1 MAYQTGIHQ
10 ITTMR
15 RRLVNSNPAGVLA
28 GRHDRTWKQADR
40 LLRVTGRRGGWWIW
54 SLALATLVSVSA
66 EILLPTALGRALDAL
81 PDGGHLT
88 WALLACAG
96 LIAAMVA
103 GKVLGDIATGASN
116 ARCTAWLR
124 MTLIRHLVAIG
135 PAATRRFE
143 PGDLVTRV
151 TRNASEAGQV
161 GVTAVMGAAG
171 LVPPVA
177 SIVALTLIDPWVG
190 LTALAGVVVMA
201 GLLRVF
207 VRDNTETIRG
217 YLHSQGLIAA
227 RLLDSLSGARTIAA
241 AGSIKQE
248 RQRILQPLPGL
259 REHGV
264 RMWRNQVRMTGQA
277 AVIGPL
283 LQLSVVGVA
292 GFGVVDGRLSV
303 GELYAASRYA
313 VLAAGIGS
321 AVGFLNKLAR
331 ARAGSR
337 RAAEVLVEPV
347 TRYGAARLPRSS
359 AEGGRLEF
367 RGVRVSAAGE
377 TIIDGLDLVVPAG
390 ATVAVVGRSGTGK
403 SLLAAL
409 AGRLADPEQGQVLLD
424 GVALPDLSRAQL
436 RSAVGFAFE
445 CPALVGDTI
454 EDVIN
459 FGSRSRTTAKV
470 REAAATAC
478 ADTFIERLPE
488 GYRTELAAA
497 PLSGGEMQRLGLARA
512 FVRPYRVLILDD
524 ATSSLDTVTERQV
537 GAVLASRGPS
547 GGQGQTRLIIAH
559 RAATAARTDLVA
571 WLDRGTLRGLR
582 HHSELWRDPDY
593 RALFGAEAVPVEPAA
608 VVESVPPVQLP
619 VPAGPQSVTTRSMG
633 VSA

>member
-1 MAYQTGIHQ
+1 M
-10 ITTMR
+10 
-15 RRLVNSNPAGVLA
+15 NSNPAGVSA
-28 GRHDRTWKQADR
+28 GPRNPMWRQADR
-40 LLRVTGRRGGWWIW
+40 LLLLTGRHGGLWIW
-54 SLALATLVSVSA
+54 FLALAMLTTA
-66 EILLPTALGRALDAL
+66 GADILLPTALGHALDAL
-81 PDGGHLT
+81 PGGGHIT

-96 LIAAMVA
+96 LIAIMVT
-103 GKVLGDIATGASN
+103 GKVIGDIATGASN

-124 MTLIRHLVAIG
+124 MTLVQHLLAIG

-151 TRNASEAGQV
+151 TRNASEAGQI
-161 GVTAVMGAAG
+161 GVTAVMVGVG
-171 LVPPVA
+171 LVPPVG

-190 LTALAGVVVMA
+190 LTALAGLVAMA

-227 RLLDSLSGARTIAA
+227 RLLDALSGARTIAA
-241 AGSIKQE
+241 AGSIECE
-248 RQRILQPLPGL
+248 RRRILQPLPGL

-292 GFGVVDGRLSV
+292 GFGVVAGRLSV
-303 GELYAASRYA
+303 GELYATSRYA
-313 VLAAGIGS
+313 VMAAGIGS
-321 AVGFLNKLAR
+321 AVGFLNKLSR
-331 ARAGSR
+331 ARAGGR
-337 RAAEVLVEPV
+337 RVAEVLTEPV
-347 TRYGAARLPRSS
+347 TRYGDARLPDASHSGSS
-359 AEGGRLEF
+359 DRGWAGGRLEF

-377 TIIDGLDLVVPAG
+377 TVIDGLDLVVPAG

-424 GVALPDLSRAQL
+424 GVALPKLSRKEL

-445 CPALVGDTI
+445 RPALVGDTI
-454 EDVIN
+454 EEVIN
-459 FGSRSRTTAKV
+459 FGSRCRTEAKV
-470 REAAATAC
+470 RQAATTAR

-512 FVRPYRVLILDD
+512 FARPYRVLILDD

-537 GAVLASRGPS
+537 SAVLSS
-547 GGQGQTRLIIAH
+547 GGRGQTRLIIAH

-571 WLDRGTLRGLR
+571 WLDGGTLRSLR
-582 HHSELWRDPDY
+582 PHSELWRDPDY
-593 RALFGAEAVPVEPAA
+593 RALFGAEAVPAEPLGPAEPPA
-608 VVESVPPVQLP
+608 EVHGVPTGSVG
-619 VPAGPQSVTTRSMG
+619 VPA
-633 VSA
+633 

>member
-1 MAYQTGIHQ
+1 
-10 ITTMR
+10 
-15 RRLVNSNPAGVLA
+15 VNSDPAGA
-28 GRHDRTWKQADR
+28 STDPHKPMWRQADR
-40 LLRVTGRRGGWWIW
+40 LLLSTGRRGGWWIW
-54 SLALATLVSVSA
+54 SLALAMLVSAGA

-81 PDGGHLT
+81 AGGDHIRGGI
-88 WALLACAG
+88 LACAA
-96 LIAAMVA
+96 LIAIMVV
-103 GKVLGDIATGASN
+103 GKVISDIATGESN

-124 MTLIRHLVAIG
+124 MTLVRHLVGIG

-161 GVTAVMGAAG
+161 AMTAVMVGVG
-171 LVPPVA
+171 LVPPVG
-177 SIVALTLIDPWVG
+177 SIIALTLIDPWVG
-190 LTALAGVVVMA
+190 LTALAGLLAMA

-227 RLLDSLSGARTIAA
+227 RLLDALSGARTIAA
-241 AGSIKQE
+241 AGSIE
-248 RQRILQPLPGL
+248 RERGRILQPLPGL

-264 RMWRNQVRMTGQA
+264 QMWRNQVRMTGQA

-292 GFGVVDGRLSV
+292 GFGVVAGRLSV

-313 VLAAGIGS
+313 VMAAGIGS
-321 AVGFLNKLAR
+321 AVGFLNKLSR
-331 ARAGSR
+331 ARAGGR
-337 RAAEVLVEPV
+337 RAAEVLTEPV
-347 TRYGAARLPRSS
+347 TRYGDAALPDSS
-359 AEGGRLEF
+359 EGGGRLEF

-377 TIIDGLDLVVPAG
+377 TVIDGLDLDIPAG
-390 ATVAVVGRSGTGK
+390 ATVAVVGRSGGGK

-424 GVALPDLSRAQL
+424 GVALPDLCQEEL
-436 RSAVGFAFE
+436 RGAVGFAFE
-445 CPALVGDTI
+445 RPALVGDTI

-459 FGSRSRTTAKV
+459 FGPSSRTEAKV
-470 REAAATAC
+470 RVAAATAR
-478 ADTFIERLPE
+478 ADTFVERLPD
-488 GYRTELAAA
+488 GYRTALATA

-512 FVRPYRVLILDD
+512 FAHPYRVLILDD

-537 GAVLASRGPS
+537 GVVLAS
-547 GGQGQTRLIIAH
+547 GGRDQTRLIIAH

-582 HHSELWRDPDY
+582 PHSELWRDPDY
-593 RALFGAEAVPVEPAA
+593 RALFGAEAVPAEP
-608 VVESVPPVQLP
+608 LGLG
-619 VPAGPQSVTTRSMG
+619 PAEPLGIP
-633 VSA
+633 A

>member
-1 MAYQTGIHQ
+1 VG
-10 ITTMR
+10 TT
-15 RRLVNSNPAGVLA
+15 A
-28 GRHDRTWKQADR
+28 GRRDQMWRQVDR
-40 LLRVTGRRGGWWIW
+40 LLLSTGRRGGWRIW
-54 SLALATLVSVSA
+54 FLALATLVSASA
-66 EILLPTALGRALDAL
+66 EILLPTALGHALDAL
-81 PDGGHLT
+81 PGGGRPT
-88 WALLACAG
+88 WALLVCAG

-103 GKVLGDIATGASN
+103 GKVVGDIATGASN

-124 MTLIRHLVAIG
+124 MTLVRHLVAIG

-151 TRNASEAGQV
+151 TRNASEAGQA

-171 LVPPVA
+171 LVPPVG

-190 LTALAGVVVMA
+190 LTALAGVVAMA

-241 AGSIKQE
+241 AGSIQRE
-248 RQRILQPLPGL
+248 RQRILQPLPEL

-277 AVIGPL
+277 AVVGPL

-321 AVGFLNKLAR
+321 AVGLLNKLAR
-331 ARAGSR
+331 VRAGGR
-337 RAAEVLVEPV
+337 RAAEVLAESV
-347 TRYGAARLPRSS
+347 TRYGDARLPSS
-359 AEGGRLEF
+359 SNEGGGGGRLEF
-367 RGVRVSAAGE
+367 RGVRVSAAEE
-377 TIIDGLDLVVPAG
+377 TIIDGFDLVVPAG

-424 GVALPDLSRAQL
+424 GVALPDLSREQL

-445 CPALVGDTI
+445 RPALVGDTI
-454 EDVIN
+454 EEVIN
-459 FGSRSRTTAKV
+459 FGSRSRTKAKV
-470 REAAATAC
+470 REAAATAR
-478 ADTFIERLPE
+478 ADTFVERLPE

-512 FVRPYRVLILDD
+512 FAHPYRVLILDD

-537 GAVLASRGPS
+537 GAVLTSESRS
-547 GGQGQTRLIIAH
+547 QTRLIIAH

-571 WLDRGTLRGLR
+571 WLDRGTLRSLR
-582 HHSELWRDPDY
+582 HHSELWHDPDY
-593 RALFGAEAVPVEPAA
+593 RALFGAEAVLAEPAA
-608 VVESVPPVQLP
+608 RAEFSEPAQRP
-619 VPAGPQSVTTRSMG
+619 VPAGVQSITTRSIG
-633 VSA
+633 VPA

>member
-1 MAYQTGIHQ
+1 MPVGPYN
-10 ITTMR
+10 R
-15 RRLVNSNPAGVLA
+15 
-28 GRHDRTWKQADR
+28 QADR
-40 LLRVTGRRGGWWIW
+40 LLFLTGRRGGWWIW
-54 SLALATLVSVSA
+54 FLALAMLATA
-66 EILLPTALGRALDAL
+66 GADILLPTALGHALDAL
-81 PDGGHLT
+81 PRGEHLT
-88 WALLACAG
+88 WAPLACAG
-96 LIAAMVA
+96 LIAIMVA
-103 GKVLGDIATGASN
+103 GKVIGDIATGASN
-116 ARCTAWLR
+116 AQCTAWLR
-124 MTLIRHLVAIG
+124 MTLVQHVVAVG

-161 GVTAVMGAAG
+161 GVAAVMVGVG
-171 LVPPVA
+171 LIPPVG

-190 LTALAGVVVMA
+190 LTALAGLVVMA

-227 RLLDSLSGARTIAA
+227 RLLDALSGARTIAA
-241 AGSIKQE
+241 AGSIECE
-248 RQRILQPLPGL
+248 RRRILQPLPGL

-264 RMWRNQVRMTGQA
+264 RMWCNQVRMTGQA

-292 GFGVVDGRLSV
+292 GFGVVAGRLSV

-313 VLAAGIGS
+313 VMAAGIGS
-321 AVGFLNKLAR
+321 AVGFLNKLSR
-331 ARAGSR
+331 ARAGGR
-337 RAAEVLVEPV
+337 RAAEVLTEPV
-347 TRYGAARLPRSS
+347 TQYGNARLPESS
-359 AEGGRLEF
+359 HRGRTGGRLEF

-377 TIIDGLDLVVPAG
+377 TVIDGLDLVIPAG

-424 GVALPDLSRAQL
+424 GVALPRLSRKEL

-445 CPALVGDTI
+445 RPALVGDTI
-454 EDVIN
+454 EEVIN
-459 FGSRSRTTAKV
+459 FGSRSRTEAKI
-470 REAAATAC
+470 RQAAAIAR
-478 ADTFIERLPE
+478 ADTFIERLPQ
-488 GYRTELAAA
+488 GYRTELATA

-512 FVRPYRVLILDD
+512 FARPYRMLILDD

-537 GAVLASRGPS
+537 SAVLSS
-547 GGQGQTRLIIAH
+547 GGRGQTRLIIAH

-571 WLDRGTLRGLR
+571 WLDGGTLRALR
-582 HHSELWRDPDY
+582 PHSELWCDPDY
-593 RALFGAEAVPVEPAA
+593 RALFGAEV
-608 VVESVPPVQLP
+608 
-619 VPAGPQSVTTRSMG
+619 VPAEPLRPAEPPSEVQDVLTGSVG
-633 VSA
+633 VPA

>member
-1 MAYQTGIHQ
+1 
-10 ITTMR
+10 
-15 RRLVNSNPAGVLA
+15 LWV
-28 GRHDRTWKQADR
+28 
-40 LLRVTGRRGGWWIW
+40 W
-54 SLALATLVSVSA
+54 SLALATLVSASA
-66 EILLPTALGRALDAL
+66 DVLLPTALGRALDAL
-81 PDGGHLT
+81 SGGGHIR

-103 GKVLGDIATGASN
+103 GKVIGDIATGASN

-124 MTLIRHLVAIG
+124 MTLVRHLVAVG

-161 GVTAVMGAAG
+161 GVTAIMVGAG
-171 LVPPVA
+171 LVAPVGA
-177 SIVALTLIDPWVG
+177 IVALMVIDPWVG
-190 LTALAGVVVMA
+190 LTALAGLVAMA
-201 GLLRVF
+201 GMLRVF
-207 VRDNTETIRG
+207 VRHNTETIRG

-227 RLLDSLSGARTIAA
+227 RLLGALSGARTIAA
-241 AGSIKQE
+241 AGTIEHE
-248 RQRILQPLPGL
+248 RRRILQPLPGL

-264 RMWRNQVRMTGQA
+264 RMWHNQVRVTGQA

-283 LQLSVVGVA
+283 LQLTVVGVA
-292 GFGVVDGRLSV
+292 GFGVVAGRLTV

-321 AVGFLNKLAR
+321 AVGYLNKLSR
-331 ARAGSR
+331 ARAGGR
-337 RAAEVLVEPV
+337 RAAEVLTESV
-347 TRYGAARLPRSS
+347 TRYGDATLPDATLPGS
-359 AEGGRLEF
+359 APQGLSDRGGAGGRLEF

-377 TIIDGLDLVVPAG
+377 TVIDGLDLVVPAG

-424 GVALPDLSRAQL
+424 GVTLPELSRQEL

-445 CPALVGDTI
+445 RPALVGDTI
-454 EDVIN
+454 EEVIN
-459 FGSRSRTTAKV
+459 FGSRRRTQATV
-470 REAAATAC
+470 REAAAAAR
-478 ADTFIERLPE
+478 ADTFVERLPQ

-512 FVRPYRVLILDD
+512 FARPHRVLILDD

-537 GAVLASRGPS
+537 GAVLAS
-547 GGQGQTRLIIAH
+547 GGRGQTRLIIAH

-571 WLDRGTLRGLR
+571 WLDRGTLRSLR
-582 HHSELWRDPDY
+582 PHSELWRDPDY
-593 RALFGAEAVPVEPAA
+593 RALFGTGALV
-608 VVESVPPVQLP
+608 
-619 VPAGPQSVTTRSMG
+619 
-633 VSA
+633 